1 MGQWDCTRREKQQ
14 CNNDIQRSH
23 CFVTYSLPWRMH
35 RYYTRNRDS
44 ESKVHSVSA
53 TECYWLSAQLQTIV
67 QRFCTWHRR
76 YGPPLQKFCKTIVQL
91 NPFPLSRHTRKRFTI
106 QISFRFRLV
115 HTRANMF
122 LSLNRVSRE
131 RAIDTRNLYIEYFY
145 IFINVAINPLIF
157 WFFHARND
165 SM

>member
-14 CNNDIQRSH
+14 YNNDIQRSH

-44 ESKVHSVSA
+44 KPSRKFTRFQQRNVIGFLPNYKQSCNASA
-53 TECYWLSAQLQTIV
+53 RGIAGTVPRFKSFAKLSFNSTLF
-67 QRFCTWHRR
+67 R
-76 YGPPLQKFCKTIVQL
+76 
-91 NPFPLSRHTRKRFTI
+91 SRDTRKRFTI

-157 WFFHARND
+157 
-165 SM
+165 

>member
-14 CNNDIQRSH
+14 YNNDIQRSH

-44 ESKVHSVSA
+44 KPSRKFTRFQQRNVIGFLPNYKQSCNASARGIAGTVPRFKSFAKLSFNSTLFRSRDTRENVS
-53 TECYWLSAQLQTIV
+53 Q
-67 QRFCTWHRR
+67 
-76 YGPPLQKFCKTIVQL
+76 
-91 NPFPLSRHTRKRFTI
+91 
-106 QISFRFRLV
+106 FRFLFAFVWFIHARICFY
-115 HTRANMF
+115 HWIAY
-122 LSLNRVSRE
+122 RE
-131 RAIDTRNLYIEYFY
+131 KELLNLYIEYFY